1 VEIIGPILGKKPL
14 IRLSKKVYYFMAIYY
29 KLKFEPDAEIA
40 QILIPEWTTDDKSK
54 QINLGDFLLKLP
66 REYKK
71 SFSELWSIIRLFTSN
86 RINLTKIEDI
96 KKDIKDFSTE
106 EKVKGYNS
114 DLDLSAKKKRE
125 KSYNEVMN
133 DVRRF
138 IEIEKSIGKDED
150 DVD

>member
-1 VEIIGPILGKKPL
+1 
-14 IRLSKKVYYFMAIYY
+14 MAIYY

-40 QILIPEWTTDDKSK
+40 QALIPEWTTNEKSK
-54 QINLGDFLLKLP
+54 QVDLGDFLLKLP

-71 SFSELWSIIRLFTSN
+71 AFSELWDVIRLFTPN
-86 RINLTKIEDI
+86 RVDLTKIESI

-106 EKVKGYNS
+106 EKARGYNT

-138 IEIEKSIGKDED
+138 IVIEKSISTKDED
-150 DVD
+150 DTEEEEEDTGTPKFVE